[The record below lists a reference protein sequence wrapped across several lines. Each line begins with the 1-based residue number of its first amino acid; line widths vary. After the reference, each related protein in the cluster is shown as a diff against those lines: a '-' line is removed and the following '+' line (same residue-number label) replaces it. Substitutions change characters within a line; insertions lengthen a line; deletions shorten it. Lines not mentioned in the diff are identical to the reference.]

1 MTQNNKRNKTSAS
14 FICSESDS
22 TKVACLRRPFGSSVR
37 DHMMGS
43 YAAALKAILL
53 AQLDSNR
60 RFEDGM
66 EVP

>member
-1 MTQNNKRNKTSAS
+1 M
-14 FICSESDS
+14 
-22 TKVACLRRPFGSSVR
+22 R